1 MPDQV
6 HSSRQPTCQR
16 APASVQIDKL
26 MTESTPV
33 RTSQCADHGQ
43 AYPMQIIRARAHVW
57 VYHLRFNCGV
67 ACRRDG
73 SRYLSFSSNA
83 GTQEGGE
90 KQKDDMKSAR
100 SKKVHSIFFAQIVFA
115 SPSISGTRCKS
126 ASFLPSTTNI
136 LQTDACFSYS
146 SGVFC
151 KELSQ
156 RLQNLIR

>member
-1 MPDQV
+1 
-6 HSSRQPTCQR
+6 
-16 APASVQIDKL
+16 
-26 MTESTPV
+26 
-33 RTSQCADHGQ
+33 
-43 AYPMQIIRARAHVW
+43 MQIIRARANVW
-57 VYHLRFNCGV
+57 VSQLRSNCGV

-90 KQKDDMKSAR
+90 KQKVDMKSAR
-100 SKKVHSIFFAQIVFA
+100 SIKVHSILFAQIVFA

-126 ASFLPSTTNI
+126 ASFLPSTNI

-151 KELSQ
+151 KELRQ